1 VARRDRAAPR
11 KILFTAIS
19 RAKDAIAMNDQ
30 STPPNWFLRPQ
41 SGPYWMPNAV
51 WNGGLTPPARDRFDP
66 STWTPSTWDP
76 DTWNPNRFSSSEW
89 LPPADSNGGILGTF
103 GQQVDQWTSPTK
115 TDATAWPASPVPS
128 ASIPPQ
134 EPPTV
139 PLSLPHGWHH
149 GSVNPPAAPVPPA
162 TFAAWLRNVLSDRNV
177 RYYAGPGFYQ
187 ALQKVAALAQL
198 LPGSGTVQSTQDGAE
213 AGQELE
219 AGNYGKAAAHLG
231 LGAVNAGLDWLP
243 GGKVL
248 AIPLGM
254 GARTFPR
261 ARVKIAE
268 EMEAAGYTAPQVVRE
283 TGLYRGKEGK
293 WRFEASDADYRVRPD
308 VGVLD
313 QEGYRVAPLFEQLVH
328 PVLKEAYPQFAN
340 ITSRIKI
347 DPSQRRPDGGF
358 NPLTNTIRIIARNAE
373 EAEKIGIHE
382 LVHLIQRHEGFAR
395 GGHFME
401 FVRAGVEL
409 PEALQRY
416 KQLAGE
422 IEALNAEKRLRWS
435 DVQRRAKPFPETED
449 LPRDQQII
457 RYFD

>member
-1 VARRDRAAPR
+1 MPASIGFRAGRSWRFRSVSEPR
-11 KILFTAIS
+11 HS
-19 RAKDAIAMNDQ
+19 RAR
-30 STPPNWFLRPQ
+30 L
-41 SGPYWMPNAV
+41 
-51 WNGGLTPPARDRFDP
+51 
-66 STWTPSTWDP
+66 
-76 DTWNPNRFSSSEW
+76 
-89 LPPADSNGGILGTF
+89 
-103 GQQVDQWTSPTK
+103 
-115 TDATAWPASPVPS
+115 
-128 ASIPPQ
+128 
-134 EPPTV
+134 
-139 PLSLPHGWHH
+139 
-149 GSVNPPAAPVPPA
+149 
-162 TFAAWLRNVLSDRNV
+162 
-177 RYYAGPGFYQ
+177 
-187 ALQKVAALAQL
+187 
-198 LPGSGTVQSTQDGAE
+198 
-213 AGQELE
+213 
-219 AGNYGKAAAHLG
+219 
-231 LGAVNAGLDWLP
+231 
-243 GGKVL
+243 
-248 AIPLGM
+248 
-254 GARTFPR
+254 
-261 ARVKIAE
+261 KIAE

-293 WRFEASDADYRVRPD
+293 WRFEASDAGYHVRPEL
-308 VGVLD
+308 GALD
-313 QEGYRVAPLFEQLVH
+313 QQGYRVAPLFEHLVH

-347 DPSQRRPDGGF
+347 DPSQRPDGGF

-435 DVQRRAKPFPETED
+435 DEQRRAKPFPETED